1 MERWTRLILRYRWP
15 VLALWIVV
23 LLGGGYANGK
33 LSSLLSNTFTMPGT
47 DSERA
52 RTILEQHYGDRSDG
66 AFTVVYRVP
75 SADDPA
81 LRVRLQQGLSRA
93 AKEVPT
99 GRARPLVRGSD
110 HILYGDIVSTLNL
123 ADAKKYTDDI
133 LRALPSGN
141 GVQPYVTGQAAIQHD
156 LDPIFNED
164 LKVGELFI
172 AIPIALAVLLVVF
185 GLSAAVTIPLLFAAC
200 TIMGT
205 LGAVYVFAHYI
216 TMATYVTNLVQLIGL
231 GIAVDYSL
239 LIVYRFR
246 EELARPRPATPPA
259 GRSPAPESPRAAD
272 RTPPSV
278 AVPHALSPAAHAQ
291 RHAENARRAR
301 EEKDEAIVR
310 TMATAGR
317 AVVFSGATVAI
328 GLALLLF
335 MPSPFMRSM
344 GVGGFLIPLVSLLA
358 AVTLQPALLSVY
370 GRKGVKRAHVA
381 EFLRGRLR
389 VPLPRLAGTADIDQ
403 GMWARLARAIMR
415 RPSAFLAGG
424 AALLIAAAIPVFA
437 LELTPGS
444 ASGIPQHPQAV
455 RGFNILKDA
464 VGAGALSP
472 TQIVVDSGRRGG
484 ATAPPVQRS
493 IQTLIANV
501 EQDPE
506 VRYVRYRPTPP
517 WIDRSG
523 RYAQVVVAGV
533 HEYGEA
539 EAQSF
544 VHRLRDNI
552 IPAASWPAGVR
563 VLAGGGPPQGV
574 DFIERSYA
582 VFPWLVLAVLALT
595 YLLLMRAFRSLIL
608 PLKAVLLNLL
618 SVGASYGALVL
629 VFKWGLGSDLWGL
642 YQFDQVEAW
651 IPIFLFAMLFGLSMD
666 YEVFLVTRMR
676 EAWDESRDN
685 TRAVVEGLERT
696 GRIVTAAA
704 IVMVAAFSGFI
715 AGRVVGLQEFG
726 FGLAIAI
733 FVDATIV
740 RALLVPSLMA
750 LFGRWNWWLPP
761 TVARVV
767 RVRPSP
773 LEPAPPQP
781 ALRPAGR

>member
-15 VLALWIVV
+15 VLAAWVV
-23 LLGGGYANGK
+23 ILLGGGYASGK
-33 LSSLLSNTFTMPGT
+33 LSALLSNTFTMPGT

-66 AFTVVYRVP
+66 AFTVVYQVRN
-75 SADDPA
+75 ADDPA
-81 LRVRLQQGLSRA
+81 LRVRLQQGLARA

-99 GRARPLVRGSD
+99 GRARPLVRGGD
-110 HILYGDIVSTLNL
+110 HVLYGDIVSRLNL
-123 ADAKKYTDDI
+123 ADAKEYTDDI
-133 LRALPSGN
+133 LHALPSGN
-141 GVQPYVTGQAAIQHD
+141 GVQPFVTGQAAIQHD
-156 LDPIFNED
+156 LDPIFDED
-164 LKVGELFI
+164 LKTGELLI
-172 AIPIALAVLLVVF
+172 AVPIALLVLLVVF

-205 LGAVYVFAHYI
+205 LGAVYVFAHYV

-246 EELARPRPATPPA
+246 EELARN
-259 GRSPAPESPRAAD
+259 GS
-272 RTPPSV
+272 
-278 AVPHALSPAAHAQ
+278 
-291 RHAENARRAR
+291 
-301 EEKDEAIVR
+301 KDEAIVR

-344 GVGGFLIPLVSLLA
+344 GIGGFLIPLVSLLA

-370 GRKGVKRAHVA
+370 GRKGVRRARVA
-381 EFLRGRLR
+381 EFLRREVGI
-389 VPLPRLAGTADIDQ
+389 PLPRLAGTADIDR

-424 AALLIAAAIPVFA
+424 ATLLIAAAIPVFA

-455 RGFNILKDA
+455 HGFNILKDA

-472 TQIVVDSGRRGG
+472 TQIVVDSGRPGG

-493 IQTLIANV
+493 IRTMIGNV
-501 EQDPE
+501 ERDPE

-539 EAQSF
+539 PAQSF
-544 VHRLRDNI
+544 VRRLRDDI
-552 IPAASWPAGVR
+552 IPAASWPEGVR

-574 DFIERSYA
+574 DFIDRSYA
-582 VFPWLVLAVLALT
+582 VFPWLVLAVLVLT

-608 PLKAVLLNLL
+608 PLNAVLLNLL
-618 SVGASYGALVL
+618 SVGASYGALVV

-685 TRAVVEGLERT
+685 TQAVVEGLERT

-726 FGLAIAI
+726 FGLAVAI

-761 TVARVV
+761 KVARVV
-767 RVRPSP
+767 RVPPSP